1 MKKIFLIIL
10 AAVVA
15 ISCNHKTED
24 VMEKKASSGKTCEM
38 LVAADKTLF
47 SGDTEKLIRSLFSAP
62 QDGIMTGD
70 PMFDIINIPL
80 SSYHNTEMFHVH
92 RNVLVCDV
100 KEGNVNK
107 VYRYIDN
114 WSAPQVVYEVVASDR
129 RAFDSL
135 ITIAAPKMIEDM
147 RDGEHRRIIKAFL
160 STKGVK
166 AMNTIQKKYGLELCL
181 SEEFEVAVKKDD
193 FAWIR
198 KEAKDFGIGVLIHTL
213 PYTKKSQ
220 FETENLL
227 NSLDT
232 MMRHNVPGPAE
243 GSYMG
248 LERVNWDITRREVNL
263 AGQYAVELRGMWRTF
278 GDFMG
283 GPMVSYAL
291 MRPDTKEL
299 LLLTAYAYAPR
310 TTRSMPFPKRDL
322 LLQVESICWS
332 LKFAQ
337 GE

>member
-1 MKKIFLIIL
+1 MKKIFLIIIV
-10 AAVVA
+10 AVTA
-15 ISCNHKTED
+15 FSCSHKTDD
-24 VMEKKASSGKTCEM
+24 VAEKKASSGKTCEM
-38 LVAADKTLF
+38 LVAADKTVF
-47 SGDTEKLIRSLFSAP
+47 TGETEQLIRSIFSAP
-62 QDGIMTGD
+62 QDGLMTGD

-80 SSYHNTEMFHVH
+80 SSFHNTEMFHVH

-100 KEGNVNK
+100 KEGNANK

-114 WSAPQVVYEVVASDR
+114 WSAPQIVYEVVASDR
-129 RAFDSL
+129 RALDSL
-135 ITIAAPKMIEDM
+135 ITIAAPRMIEDM
-147 RDGEHRRIIKAFL
+147 RDGEHRRVIKAFL

-166 AMNTIQKKYGLELCL
+166 AMHTIEDKYGFKLSL
-181 SEEFEVAVKKDD
+181 SEEFEVAVQEDD

-198 KEAKDFGIGVLIHTL
+198 KETKDFGIGVFIHTL

-220 FETENLL
+220 FDTEEIL

-232 MMRHNVPGPAE
+232 MMRHHVPGPAE

-248 LERVNWDITRREVNL
+248 LERTNWDFTRREVTL
-263 AGQYAVELRGMWRTF
+263 AGQYAVEIRGMWRTF

-283 GPMVSYAL
+283 GPLVSYTL

-299 LLLTAYAYAPR
+299 LILTAYAYAPR

-332 LKFAQ
+332 LKFD
-337 GE
+337 